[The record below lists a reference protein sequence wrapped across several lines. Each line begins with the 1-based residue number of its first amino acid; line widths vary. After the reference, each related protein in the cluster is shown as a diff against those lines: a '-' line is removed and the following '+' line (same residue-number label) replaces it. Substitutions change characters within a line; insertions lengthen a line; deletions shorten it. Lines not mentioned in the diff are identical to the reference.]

1 MAKARAAGGHENY
14 GLGFIALVLFTLA
27 LYAFVQ
33 AFGLHLQAIQSGAQA
48 YATLLAWYF
57 VSVLLVAVGK
67 MVKWKAMG
75 KK

>member
-33 AFGLHLQAIQSGAQA
+33 GFGLHLQAVQTGTQA
-48 YATLLAWYF
+48 YAMLLGWYF
-57 VSVLLVAVGK
+57 VSVLLMAVGK
-67 MVKWKAMG
+67 MVKMKAMG